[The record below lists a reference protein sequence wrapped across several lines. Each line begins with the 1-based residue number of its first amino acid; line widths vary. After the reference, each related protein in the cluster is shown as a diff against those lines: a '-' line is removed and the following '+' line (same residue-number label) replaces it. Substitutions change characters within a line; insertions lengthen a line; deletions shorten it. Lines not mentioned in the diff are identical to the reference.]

1 MAMSRRAAPL
11 RVATMVVL
19 AAVLVAQRRAAP
31 VEQLLERFKSTPVF
45 WQQLEIAKELATRRD
60 PRTLIALEPLLR
72 ADDRHVR
79 ANAAFVLAR
88 LGDPRGL
95 ATIEAIVAD
104 RSDRPLGQGMPT
116 APSSPAQS
124 RWWTSRQIKEDRYY
138 AVHMLGELRDSS
150 SVDVLVALLAD
161 ADVNYHAAWALGRI
175 GDARAIAPLI
185 AALRDPNALM
195 RVSAI
200 QALEA
205 LDATEALPKLREL
218 LNDRALPAAG
228 PQVPVADTAK
238 AAIRSLTKQDGR

>member
-1 MAMSRRAAPL
+1 MATSRRAAPL

-60 PRTLIALEPLLR
+60 PRTLTALEPLLR

-95 ATIEAIVAD
+95 ATIEAILAD
-104 RSDRPLGQGMPT
+104 RSDRPLGQGMPR
-116 APSSPAQS
+116 APSNPAQS
-124 RWWTSRQIKEDRYY
+124 RWWTSRQIEEDRYY

-150 SVDVLVALLAD
+150 SVDVLVPLLGD
-161 ADVNYHAAWALGRI
+161 AGVNYHAAWALGRI

-185 AALRDPNALM
+185 AALEDRSALM

-200 QALEA
+200 QALEV
-205 LDATEALPKLREL
+205 LDAKEALPRLREL
-218 LNDRALPAAG
+218 LNDRELPAAG
-228 PQVPVADTAK
+228 PRVPVADTAK
-238 AAIRSLTKQDGR
+238 SAILGLSKQDAR

>member
-1 MAMSRRAAPL
+1 MSRRVAPW
-11 RVATMVVL
+11 RVATLVVL
-19 AAVLVAQRRAAP
+19 AAVLLAQRRAAT

-60 PRTLIALEPLLR
+60 PRTVIALEPLLR

-79 ANAAFVLAR
+79 VNAALVLAS

-95 ATIEAIVAD
+95 ATIEAILPD
-104 RSDRPLGQGMPT
+104 RSDRPLGQGVPT
-116 APSSPAQS
+116 ANVNPAQP
-124 RWWTSRQIKEDRYY
+124 RWWLARQIASDRYF

-150 SVDVLVALLAD
+150 SVDVLVPLLGD

-175 GDARAIAPLI
+175 GDERAIAPLI
-185 AALRDPNALM
+185 AALDDSDAFM

-205 LDATEALPKLREL
+205 LYATEALPKLREL
-218 LNDRALPAAG
+218 LNDQALPAAG
-228 PQVPVADTAK
+228 PRVPVADTAR
-238 AAIRSLTKQDGR
+238 AAIRSLTKQDPR